1 MDKKSLAVAYGA
13 SKRRKAPRGYAMGG
27 RVDSNDM
34 KAPGVFHPKAIAEAL
49 RKKQMPQETEED
61 DFLSDEMDSDVPE
74 LGYPDPDG
82 KESTEGM
89 GDEEDDRSKR
99 DRVMGNIMRG
109 IQIKKR

>member
-27 RVDSNDM
+27 RVDSADL
-34 KAPGVFHPKAIAEAL
+34 KAPGLFHPKAVAEAL
-49 RKKQMPQETEED
+49 RKKQMPEETEED
-61 DFLSDEMDSDVPE
+61 DFLSDEMDTEVPE
-74 LGYPDPDG
+74 LGYPDPDE

-89 GDEEDDRSKR
+89 GEEEDDKSKR
-99 DRVMGNIMRG
+99 DRVMGSIMRG